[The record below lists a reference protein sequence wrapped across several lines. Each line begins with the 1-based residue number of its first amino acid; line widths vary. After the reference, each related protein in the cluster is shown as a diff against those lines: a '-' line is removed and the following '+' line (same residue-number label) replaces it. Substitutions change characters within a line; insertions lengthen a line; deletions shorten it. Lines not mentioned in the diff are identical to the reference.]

1 MGQMSCQAANE
12 FLVSRRRQSYGGL
25 GNAYYLGGCNG
36 VELREWLA
44 VYQTTSAT
52 VSAKERALWS
62 LWGAFLLASCLLA
75 ATFTFVAL
83 GRWGLDGCLLTSGLA
98 ALGAVV
104 ALCWLGVPAT
114 LRAEVRYWHGLLR
127 EIEGMFAGAEF
138 HRGAYRLQRGMEV
151 RTPATS
157 LHCDEWYPQI
167 ARLGCIRR
175 CAGAVGALGLPL
187 AFVIGWAL
195 VGIAPWVL

>member
-1 MGQMSCQAANE
+1 MGQVSSLEKNS
-12 FLVSRRRQSYGGL
+12 FLVAWRRQCHHGVGRGAS
-25 GNAYYLGGCNG
+25 GGCDT

-44 VYQTTSAT
+44 VYQATGAT
-52 VSAKERALWS
+52 VSGKERALWS
-62 LWGAFLLASCLLA
+62 LWSAFLLASCLVA
-75 ATFTFVAL
+75 AGFAFVAL
-83 GRWGLDGCLLTSGLA
+83 GRWGTNGCLLTSGLA
-98 ALGAVV
+98 ALGVVV
-104 ALCWLGVPAT
+104 ALCWLVVPAT
-114 LRAEVRYWHGLLR
+114 LRAEVRYWQGLLR

-167 ARLGCIRR
+167 ARLGRMRR
-175 CAGAVGALGLPL
+175 WTTAAAAVALPL